1 MSNAALLKV
10 YDGLDPELAFLS
22 APGTTPNLQEVLTE
36 GAAANN
42 IAITALGDLTFG
54 TGDTIQGPPGATFS
68 VLGGLAQNVEV
79 SSAVDLLL
87 SSVGGS
93 LTLDVPDAA
102 GNLIVSVNANKIT
115 DITSTAA
122 GAIVPNY
129 VATAGAVKQ
138 LKIQI
143 GSPGVDYY
151 IALNP
156 QPFT

>member
-22 APGTTPNLQEVLTE
+22 AGNPQDLTQVLTE
-36 GAAANN
+36 GAAAGN

-54 TGDTIQGPPGATFS
+54 TGATIQGPPSATFNIN
-68 VLGGLAQNVEV
+68 GGLAQNVEV